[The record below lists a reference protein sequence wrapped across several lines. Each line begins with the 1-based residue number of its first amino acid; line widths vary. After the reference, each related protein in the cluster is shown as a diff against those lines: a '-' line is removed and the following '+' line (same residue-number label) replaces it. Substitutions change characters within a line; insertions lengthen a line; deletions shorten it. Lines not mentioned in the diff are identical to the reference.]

1 MKKRN
6 SDNRTAKVTLP
17 EDLYVAIKNQA
28 KVELRS
34 LSQQLRYF
42 VKLGVDAYNQMQQC
56 SSEEGVAKEELPE
69 QIGFKVDVS
78 EEVEEDEFED
88 KKKKRK

>member
-1 MKKRN
+1 MKKKRN

-34 LSQQLRYF
+34 ISQQMRYF
-42 VKLGVDAYNQMQQC
+42 IELGVDAYNQMNQLP
-56 SSEEGVAKEELPE
+56 EEQPEQEPLPE
-69 QIGFKVDVS
+69 QIGFRVEH
-78 EEVEEDEFED
+78 EEEPEENFEEDR
-88 KKKKRK
+88 KKKR

>member
-1 MKKRN
+1 MKKKRN

-34 LSQQLRYF
+34 LSQQMRYF
-42 VKLGVDAYNQMQQC
+42 IELGVDAYNQMSQ
-56 SSEEGVAKEELPE
+56 SPEGQPEEELPE
-69 QIGFKVDVS
+69 QIGFRVEHEEES
-78 EEVEEDEFED
+78 EEDFEEDR
-88 KKKKRK
+88 KRKK